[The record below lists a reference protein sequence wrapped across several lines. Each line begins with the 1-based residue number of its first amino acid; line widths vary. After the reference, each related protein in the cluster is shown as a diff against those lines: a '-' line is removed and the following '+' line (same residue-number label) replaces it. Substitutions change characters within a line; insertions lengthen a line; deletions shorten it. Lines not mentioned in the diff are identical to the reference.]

1 MASTKTHRE
10 LDAEARFK
18 TYKDALI
25 RIYGRG
31 PLDSEQIDQFGKEA
45 FGEGWRGVSGQE
57 KVKTPM
63 KAGYRIVNTS
73 KTANSPGVHWMTLY
87 VTSAGR
93 TYTYD
98 SFARSGVKMLSELA
112 GRRKNGGS
120 KTPFKDSDRKDAEQ
134 RGASAVCGHLS
145 LAWLLVV
152 RDLGVRSAI
161 LI

>member
-1 MASTKTHRE
+1 MADKTHRE
-10 LDAEARFK
+10 QDAEARFR
-18 TYKDALI
+18 TYKAALI

-31 PLDSEQIDQFGKEA
+31 PLDSEQIDLFGKEA
-45 FGEGWRGVSGQE
+45 FGASWRGVSGQE
-57 KVKTPM
+57 RVKTPL

-73 KTANSPGVHWMTLY
+73 RTANSPGVHWMAVY
-87 VTSAGR
+87 VTSAGC

-98 SFARSGVKMLSELA
+98 SFARSGSRMLSELN
-112 GRRKNGGS
+112 GRRKKGS
-120 KTPFKDSDRKDAEQ
+120 GAFSDSDRKDAEQ

>member
-1 MASTKTHRE
+1 MADKTHRE
-10 LDAEARFK
+10 QDAEARFR

-31 PLDSEQIDQFGKEA
+31 PLDSDQIGEFGIEA
-45 FGEGWRGVSGQE
+45 FGGSWRGVSGQE
-57 KVKTPM
+57 RVKTPLK

-73 KTANSPGVHWMTLY
+73 RTASSPGVHWVGLY
-87 VTSAGR
+87 VTSAGQA
-93 TYTYD
+93 YTYD
-98 SFARSGVKMLSELA
+98 SFARSGVRMLSELN
-112 GRRKNGGS
+112 GRRKKGSGGF
-120 KTPFKDSDRKDAEQ
+120 TDSDRKDAEQ

-152 RDLGVRSAI
+152 RDLGIRSAI

>member
-1 MASTKTHRE
+1 MASTKTAQE
-10 LDAEARFK
+10 LDAEARFR

-31 PLDSEQIDQFGKEA
+31 PLDSDMIEQFGIEA
-45 FGEGWRGVSGQE
+45 FGASWRGVSGQE
-57 KVKTPM
+57 RVRTPM
-63 KAGYRIVNTS
+63 KAGYRILNTS
-73 KTANSPGVHWMTLY
+73 RTANSPGVHWLGVYT
-87 VTSAGR
+87 TSAGR

-98 SFARSGVKMLSELA
+98 SFARSGAKMLSELN
-112 GRRKNGGS
+112 GRRKKESGA
-120 KTPFKDSDRKDAEQ
+120 FVDSDRKDAEQ

>member
-1 MASTKTHRE
+1 MSSTKSHRE
-10 LDAEARFK
+10 QDAEARFR
-18 TYKDALI
+18 TYRDALI

-31 PLDSEQIDQFGKEA
+31 PLDSDQIDEFGKEA
-45 FGEGWRGVSGQE
+45 FGASWRGVSGQE
-57 KVKTPM
+57 RVKTPM

-73 KTANSPGVHWMTLY
+73 KTAKSPGVHWVGLY

-98 SFARSGVKMLSELA
+98 SFARSGARMLSELA
-112 GRRKNGGS
+112 GRRKKGS
-120 KTPFKDSDRKDAEQ
+120 GAFVDSDRKDAEQ
-134 RGASAVCGHLS
+134 RGQSAVCGHLS

>member
-1 MASTKTHRE
+1 MADKTHRE

-18 TYKDALI
+18 TYKDTFI

-31 PLDSEQIDQFGKEA
+31 PLDSEQIGEFGKEA
-45 FGEGWRGVSGQE
+45 FGASWRGVSGQDA
-57 KVKTPM
+57 VKTPM
-63 KAGYRIVNTS
+63 KPGYYIVNTS
-73 KTANSPGVHWMTLY
+73 KTAKSPGHHWCGLY
-87 VTSAGR
+87 VTSAGHA
-93 TYTYD
+93 YTYD
-98 SFARSGVKMLSELA
+98 SFARSGARMLSELG
-112 GRRKNGGS
+112 GRRKSGSGGF
-120 KTPFKDSDRKDAEQ
+120 TDSDRKDAEQ

>member
-10 LDAEARFK
+10 LDAEARFR
-18 TYKDALI
+18 TYKDALV

-31 PLDSEQIDQFGKEA
+31 PLDSNMIEQFGIEA
-45 FGEGWRGVSGQE
+45 FGGSWRGVSGQE
-57 KVKTPM
+57 RVKTPM
-63 KAGYRIVNTS
+63 KAGYRIINTS
-73 KTANSPGVHWMTLY
+73 RTANNPGVHWLGVYT
-87 VTSAGR
+87 TSAGR

-98 SFARSGVKMLSELA
+98 SFARSGAKMLSELG
-112 GRRKNGGS
+112 GRRKSGSGGF
-120 KTPFKDSDRKDAEQ
+120 TDSDRKDAEQ

-152 RDLGVRSAI
+152 RDLGIRSAI